1 MYKENSNEIS
11 EIIKE
16 IREKITSRGDLP
28 HISVKKQSELLEDL
42 SSFSL
47 GRFFLENKSAD
58 GYWTDYII
66 NHPQTGGKTGL
77 NSDGNAFS
85 FVEKFILEKAP
96 LTLATRERFDIFQK
110 NTHKLLKNDM
120 KIASIPCGVMR
131 DLLSLNY
138 KNLSFSIV
146 GLDLDLNSIKLAE
159 KLASHYK
166 LSNHVDLLQGDAWNL
181 PFQEELD
188 LITSSGLNVY
198 VSEEKKLEELY
209 KEFYRSLKKGG
220 HLVTAVLTYPP
231 GFSKKSE
238 WILDRLPEENLL
250 MEKVLFQDILGC
262 KWRNFRSVD
271 EIYKDF
277 RSVGF
282 IDVEIV
288 FDSFRIFPTVIA
300 KK

>member
-1 MYKENSNEIS
+1 
-11 EIIKE
+11 
-16 IREKITSRGDLP
+16 
-28 HISVKKQSELLEDL
+28 
-42 SSFSL
+42 
-47 GRFFLENKSAD
+47 
-58 GYWTDYII
+58 
-66 NHPQTGGKTGL
+66 
-77 NSDGNAFS
+77 
-85 FVEKFILEKAP
+85 
-96 LTLATRERFDIFQK
+96 
-110 NTHKLLKNDM
+110 M

-146 GLDLDLNSIKLAE
+146 GVDLDLNSIKLAE
-159 KLASHYK
+159 KLASDYK
-166 LSNHVDLLQGDAWNL
+166 LSKHIHLLQGNAWDL

-209 KEFYRSLKKGG
+209 KAFYLSLKKGG

-238 WILDRLPEENLL
+238 WALERLSEENLL

-262 KWRNFRSVD
+262 KWRNFRTVD

-277 RSVGF
+277 HSVGF
-282 IDVEIV
+282 TDVEIV
-288 FDSFRIFPTVIA
+288 FDSFRIFPTVIGR
-300 KK
+300 K